1 MSLVR
6 LLTTGKS
13 LVGMQDNLS
22 RYRLTKQRLLPK
34 FGSGKNP
41 FAPPEKTEPAKPAPV
56 EAPPAMAEAG
66 VSAPIQPETAPFFE
80 NKAGGLD
87 AAASVRSIERG
98 ALSYPGVTVERG
110 SAGASPYQRESVES
124 ISVQPAKTG
133 TKAEG
138 ATAVVP
144 PREPVLANRNGQR
157 DLAPPLAALSRKSA
171 LAGNWLKVAG
181 LLAGLL
187 ERKRRTAGLKPARM
201 PVQSELSL
209 EKVKVVRNDLSDAD
223 LEFRTAR
230 RPVPPPAASPF
241 SPPALNSTRPEPTAW
256 GRLTSRFFKAG
267 HTQIH

>member
-87 AAASVRSIERG
+87 AAPSVRSIERG

-110 SAGASPYQRESVES
+110 SAGGPPHPADDGASY
-124 ISVQPAKTG
+124 
-133 TKAEG
+133 
-138 ATAVVP
+138 
-144 PREPVLANRNGQR
+144 
-157 DLAPPLAALSRKSA
+157 
-171 LAGNWLKVAG
+171 
-181 LLAGLL
+181 
-187 ERKRRTAGLKPARM
+187 
-201 PVQSELSL
+201 
-209 EKVKVVRNDLSDAD
+209 
-223 LEFRTAR
+223 
-230 RPVPPPAASPF
+230 
-241 SPPALNSTRPEPTAW
+241 
-256 GRLTSRFFKAG
+256 
-267 HTQIH
+267 

>member
-34 FGSGKNP
+34 FNSKKNP
-41 FAPPEKTEPAKPAPV
+41 FAPPIKAEPAKPAPAV
-56 EAPPAMAEAG
+56 AEA
-66 VSAPIQPETAPFFE
+66 VLPAAARSEAAAFFE
-80 NKAGGLD
+80 NKAGEP
-87 AAASVRSIERG
+87 AAVKVRSIERG
-98 ALSYPGVTVERG
+98 TLSYPGTVERG
-110 SAGASPYQRESVES
+110 PAGASPCHNTSVES
-124 ISVQPAKTG
+124 ISVPPAKTG
-133 TKAEG
+133 TKADG

-157 DLAPPLAALSRKSA
+157 DLAPPLAARSRKSA

-181 LLAGLL
+181 LLSGFL
-187 ERKRRTAGLKPARM
+187 ERKQKAAGLKPART
-201 PVQSELSL
+201 PVQCELSL

-241 SPPALNSTRPEPTAW
+241 SPPALDPARHEPTAW

-267 HTQIH
+267 QTQNH